1 MKYKLSQSARLK
13 HDEASDNYYLF
24 CIESGN
30 HVRLNH
36 TSYSILMLLEEGKNP
51 DEIAAS
57 LSKDYDVD
65 LENSEKDISDF
76 LQFLSINGF
85 ING

>member
-24 CIESGN
+24 CIESGK
-30 HVRLNH
+30 HVRLNL
-36 TSYSILMLLEEGKNP
+36 TSYSILMLLKEGKNP

-57 LSKDYDVD
+57 LCEDYDVD
-65 LENSEKDISDF
+65 WENSEKDIKDF
-76 LQFLSINGF
+76 LQFLSKNGF

>member
-13 HDEASDNYYLF
+13 HNEASDNYYLF
-24 CIESGN
+24 CIESGK
-30 HVRLNH
+30 HVRLNL
-36 TSYSILMLLEEGKNP
+36 TSYSILMLLKEGKNL

-57 LSKDYDVD
+57 LCEDYDVD
-65 LENSEKDISDF
+65 WENSEKDIRDF
-76 LQFLSINGF
+76 LQFLSKNGF